1 MTQPAPSRE
10 LAVTPDLDEAR
21 SFLALLDPEASAF
34 TFQVFADTREDAAAV
49 TPWNRTKPFDAIA
62 SDLAA
67 ANGLGAGIFVTIN
80 ETDGEG
86 RAASNITHVRALFVD
101 IDADPDLSKRA
112 AIEGFPLRPHAIV
125 ESSPGKTHA
134 YWRVRDVGLGD
145 FRALQQRVAMA
156 FGGDGSVCDL
166 PRVMRLP
173 GFLHRKHAPFQTRI
187 LATHDAAPYSAAK
200 VMAAFPKIEH
210 AEPATVDASMGSV
223 EVRPEFVD
231 PATFA
236 DLRDALFSMASDDRE
251 LWIRMGCALRGLG
264 EQGRELWL
272 DWSATSNLHRP
283 AEDAHTWDGL
293 RNDRIG
299 YRAVFAEAFR
309 QGWVHADSLQHRN
322 ERTPT
327 IVLADA
333 HELLTHDF
341 PTRETLLAPWLLSQ
355 SLTMIYAW
363 RGVGKTHVALGIAHA
378 LASGGEF
385 LGWRAPCPVRVLYL
399 DGEMPGISLRDRVAA
414 VMASSTQAVP
424 TGYLRFLTPDLQEH
438 GITPNLTS
446 PVGQAAINAVLGETQ
461 VVIVDNL
468 SCLARGGKENEAEG
482 WLPLAAWSLRMRA
495 EGRSVIFIHHAGKG
509 GQQRGTSKREDLL
522 DNVIALRRPSD
533 YRAEQGARFEVHFE
547 KARALFGQ
555 DVVPVEA
562 RLETQP
568 DGRQAWTAKT
578 VEAMQ
583 DAQMIE
589 LAQLGL
595 SQADIARELG
605 CHRSTVLR
613 ALRKA
618 EAEGRYVPATNKPKK
633 PPGRP
638 HSVSASIE
646 ALLVAPPSP
655 CNTQPVP

>member
-10 LAVTPDLDEAR
+10 QAIAPDLDEAR
-21 SFLALLDPEASAF
+21 RFLALLDPAANAF
-34 TFQVFADTREDAAAV
+34 TFQVFADMRDDAAAV

-62 SDLAA
+62 SDLAT
-67 ANGLGAGIFVTIN
+67 ANALGAGIFVTIN

-86 RAASNITHVRALFVD
+86 RAASNITQVRALFAD
-101 IDADPDLSKRA
+101 IDSDPDRSKRT
-112 AIEGFPLRPHAIV
+112 AINRFPLRPHAIV

-145 FRALQQRVAMA
+145 FRTLQQRIAMT
-156 FGGDGSVCDL
+156 FGGDGAVCDL

-173 GFLHRKHAPFQTRI
+173 GFLHQKHAPFQTRI
-187 LATHDAAPYSAAK
+187 LEAYDAAPYSAAEI
-200 VMAAFPKIEH
+200 MAAFSAPTH
-210 AEPATVDASMGSV
+210 TASTMTDALGTSV
-223 EVRPEFVD
+223 EVRAEFVD
-231 PATFA
+231 SATFA
-236 DLRDALFSMASDDRE
+236 DLRDALFSMASNDRA

-264 EQGRELWL
+264 EQGRELWM

-293 RNDRIG
+293 RNDRTS

-309 QGWVHADSLQHRN
+309 QGWGRTDSLQHRN
-322 ERTPT
+322 EHTAT

-333 HELLTHDF
+333 HELLTHAF

-378 LASGGEF
+378 LACGGEF

-414 VMASSTQAVP
+414 VMASSTRAIP
-424 TGYLRFLTPDLQEH
+424 PGYLRFLTPDLQEH

-446 PVGQAAINAVLGETQ
+446 PVGQAAINAVLGDTQ

-482 WLPLAAWSLRMRA
+482 WLPLAEWSLRMRA

-509 GQQRGTSKREDLL
+509 RQQRGTSKREDLL

-618 EAEGRYVPATNKPKK
+618 EGEGRYAPAPNKPKK
-633 PPGRP
+633 PANRA

-655 CNTQPVP
+655 CNTQPIP